1 MNPFTS
7 TSSDFLDIATE
18 EKYNLTDLTYTA
30 NIGKEKKIIYE
41 KTKNF
46 SKALNV

>member
-7 TSSDFLDIATE
+7 KSSDFLNIATE

-30 NIGKEKKIIYE
+30 NIGKEKNVFMKRQKISV
-41 KTKNF
+41 K
-46 SKALNV
+46 L

>member
-30 NIGKEKKIIYE
+30 NIGKEKKMYLW
-41 KTKNF
+41 KDKKF
-46 SKALNV
+46 Q